1 MGREISLIF
10 ILKILYFFLI
20 DKFCTANNIEEVLNE
35 EQDWRGGVNG
45 LWPGDGITKRWN
57 WKSITL
63 LACSIA
69 DLILIIPS
77 FLFLFF
83 FFFFFP
89 LNKDFS
95 NLIIEMKNWMGFALS
110 FCSLIFILVM
120 KLKNLPL
127 SNFLVNCRQAQSQET
142 KQLRENEIVVPN

>member
-1 MGREISLIF
+1 M
-10 ILKILYFFLI
+10 
-20 DKFCTANNIEEVLNE
+20 
-35 EQDWRGGVNG
+35 
-45 LWPGDGITKRWN
+45 
-57 WKSITL
+57 
-63 LACSIA
+63 LAWSAA

-77 FLFLFF
+77 FP
-83 FFFFFP
+83 FFP